1 MITFPLHAKILCTD
15 GPEGELT
22 AIIVH
27 QERRQI
33 TSLVVRYREGQRIVP
48 IAYVASSDNH
58 TIRLHCSD
66 SEMQAMELFAEEH
79 FLHQEPEE
87 VLQPAYEEYPLGYSP
102 YLTPLVI
109 EHVPEGEVAI
119 HRGVAIEATD
129 GPIGH
134 ISEISVSPDDNHITR
149 VIAQTGGLFR
159 RHELSLPLTAIDHVT
174 DEGIYL
180 KWDKQT
186 IEQLATEAQ

>member
-1 MITFPLHAKILCTD
+1 MIAFPLHAKILCTD

-27 QERRQI
+27 QARREV
-33 TSLVVRYREGQRIVP
+33 THLVARYREDQRVVP
-48 IAYVASSDNH
+48 IAYVASSDGH

-66 SEMQAMELFAEEH
+66 SEMENMMLFSEEQ
-79 FLHQEPEE
+79 FIHQHPEE
-87 VLQPAYEEYPLGYSP
+87 ILQPAYEEYPLGYSP

-109 EHVPEGEVAI
+109 EHIPEGEIAI
-119 HRGVAIEATD
+119 HRGETIEATD

-134 ISEISVSPDDNHITR
+134 ISELQVAQDDKHITHL
-149 VIAQTGGLFR
+149 VVQTGGLFH
-159 RHELSLPLTAIDHVT
+159 RHELSLPQTAIDHIT

-186 IEQLATEAQ
+186 LEQLPNHPQ